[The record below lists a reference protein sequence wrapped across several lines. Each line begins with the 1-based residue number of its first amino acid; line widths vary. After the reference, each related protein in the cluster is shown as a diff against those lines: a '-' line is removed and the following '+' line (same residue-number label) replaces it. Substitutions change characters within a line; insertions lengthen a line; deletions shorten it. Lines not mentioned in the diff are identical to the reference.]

1 MQNIPKILLRTY
13 LRRRPVHIRFA
24 RFNFLARYS
33 WLKNLL
39 EDLKPELFPE
49 KPEEQ
54 PASALEDVETASED
68 VLKLLDEKLKGKRGI
83 YEVQRWLGKRGHGHL
98 FLGQQ
103 IGSQQPVFI
112 KEYLLPHNIYS
123 HEEARQRQQAFVNL
137 AGLDRPDERSQDI
150 RILRP
155 LEAIADTNSAER
167 CYLVTEQWDGNLTL
181 HGKVLSDGALNA
193 DQVRKLLIQILQTL
207 SVLHQQKVTFPSG
220 QTQAGLV
227 HGNLSLK
234 SLLWVEEKAEQPFI
248 YLSDFGLWENLFELP
263 PQPLQSSE
271 VSEEQVILELQ
282 ALGQVGYCLLT
293 GTTKAEIDEW
303 PQADL
308 FLNSFIK
315 RLLRQEGAPFLSA
328 EEAWRTLIDLPT
340 VQPHLQTATDV
351 TELIDGKQQRQIP
364 RALLMGTGA
373 SVLALMGGLAWFLI
387 PRDTDSAVAQ
397 AAPTCCLQEV
407 GAVPAGTFTYTAI
420 EGGLEQALLGRQNLG
435 QVGQSLRS
443 ALRDAQPDLS
453 LTYLPARSTEDAIA
467 HIQSGQADFAIL
479 PLALTSELPLDIAD
493 EVIAYD
499 GLAAFVAFS
508 YAERAK
514 GLPKALDGQLS
525 LENLQAIYLG
535 NIDSWRDV
543 GGPWLPVQPYRLNRP
558 EIAAVFEQQ
567 VLSPLDFS
575 SEALINIPELPTLE
589 MLRTII
595 RDFETDGLGSVGF
608 APLSQILGQ
617 CSVYPLA
624 LQADGKKAVQP
635 WVLRSGDAIEPT
647 TDLCDRKGLYHP
659 NIEAFQTGT
668 YPLTYTLSVV
678 YPQDNSRQPVGQK
691 FAELLQTDEGQH
703 LLNEAGLVPL
713 RPLWQQRGQQK
724 GGG

>member
-13 LRRRPVHIRFA
+13 LRRRPIHIRFA

-39 EDLKPELFPE
+39 DDLKPELFPE
-49 KPEEQ
+49 KPDDQ
-54 PASALEDVETASED
+54 PTTAVEAVETASDD
-68 VLKLLDEKLKGKRGI
+68 VLKILNEKLKGKRGI
-83 YEVQRWLGKRGHGHL
+83 YEVQQWLRKRGHGHL
-98 FLGQQ
+98 FGGQQ
-103 IGSQQPVFI
+103 AGSQQPVVI

-123 HEEARQRQQAFVNL
+123 HEEAKQRQQAFVNL

-155 LEAIADTNSAER
+155 LEAIADANSAER

-181 HGKVLSDGALNA
+181 YDKVLSQGALSA
-193 DQVRKLLIQILQTL
+193 DQVRKILIQILQTL
-207 SVLHQQKVTFPSG
+207 SVLHQQKVAFPSG

-234 SLLWVEEKAEQPFI
+234 SVLWVEEKPDQPFV
-248 YLSDFGLWENLFELP
+248 YLSDFALWENLFEMP
-263 PQPLQSSE
+263 PQPHQSCE
-271 VSEEQVILELQ
+271 VSEARVSAEL
-282 ALGQVGYCLLT
+282 ASLGQVGYCLLA
-293 GTTKAEIDEW
+293 GTPEAESDQW
-303 PQADL
+303 PQTDP
-308 FLNSFIK
+308 FLESFIK
-315 RLLRQEGAPFLSA
+315 RLLQQEGAPFLSA
-328 EEAWRTLIDLPT
+328 EEAWRTLIELPR
-340 VQPHLQTATDV
+340 VQPHLRTATDV
-351 TELIDGKQQRQIP
+351 AAVIEQPQKRQIP
-364 RALLMGTGA
+364 RAVLMGIGA
-373 SVLALMGGLAWFLI
+373 SMLALMGGLAWFLL
-387 PRDTDSAVAQ
+387 PRETDSAVAQ
-397 AAPTCCLQEV
+397 DAPICCLQDV
-407 GAVPAGTFTYTAI
+407 GAVPGGTFTYTAI

-443 ALRDAQPDLS
+443 ALKAAQPDLR
-453 LTYLPARSTEDAIA
+453 LTYLPASSTAAAIA
-467 HIQSGQADFAIL
+467 NVQTGNADFALL
-479 PLALTSELPLDIAD
+479 PLASTSDLPLGVGGDI
-493 EVIAYD
+493 IAYD

-508 YAERAK
+508 YAERTK
-514 GLPKALDGQLS
+514 GIPRALDGQLS
-525 LENLQAIYLG
+525 LEDLQAIYLG
-535 NIDSWRDV
+535 NIESWRDV

-558 EIAAVFEQQ
+558 EIAAVFEQE

-575 SEALINIPELPTLE
+575 SEAIGEIPELPTLD

-595 RDFETDGLGSVGF
+595 RDFESEGLGSIGF

-624 LQADGKKAVQP
+624 LKAEGSRAVQP
-635 WVLRSGDAIEPT
+635 WVLRSGEAIEPT

-659 NIEAFQTGT
+659 DIIAFQTGA

-703 LLNEAGLVPL
+703 LLHEAGLVPL
-713 RPLWQQRGQQK
+713 RPLWQQQ